1 MQRVYQSAGEDL
13 LILRGNS
20 NFAGIF
26 WNFGNLKKWSNGHKY
41 QDSWYL
47 SKAN

>member
-1 MQRVYQSAGEDL
+1 MKSAYQSAGEDL
-13 LILRGNS
+13 LILCGNS
-20 NFAGIF
+20 NFADIF
-26 WNFGNLKKWSNGHKY
+26 GNFGYFQKWSNGHKY